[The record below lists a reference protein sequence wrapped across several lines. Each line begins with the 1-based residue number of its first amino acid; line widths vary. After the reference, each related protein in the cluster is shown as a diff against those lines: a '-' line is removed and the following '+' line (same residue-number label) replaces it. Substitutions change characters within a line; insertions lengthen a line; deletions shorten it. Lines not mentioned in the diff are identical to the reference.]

1 MKSQLHFFTILLF
14 ILLSAGLKAQNKPLL
29 TAIMPTEDAMQ
40 FSADYPEEI
49 EILADNNNKS
59 VVTLTYDLAEVMR
72 SEISTHGSGFITQP
86 DLNTALAILNS
97 QTQRESQTEYTI
109 TEDSFVN
116 ACLDAVNPENIEAT
130 ILELESYG
138 TRHHTTPEGEQ
149 AILDQKAIWDSW
161 IADSGRTD
169 IRTRI
174 YTHTGTPMPSLIL
187 TIDGAANPD
196 EYIIVGGHMDSTAW
210 NRYDAPGA
218 DDNASGIASLNEMF
232 RVLLEKQFVP
242 KRTVEI
248 MAYAAEEIGLVGSA
262 EIAAEYAQNNINVLG
277 YVQFD
282 MTGYKGSSKDV
293 YVAQDSYNS
302 TELNNYLVDLMNHY
316 NTSGA
321 HAFSYGFTSCGYGCS
336 DHASW
341 AANGFHAAFPFEA
354 AFEDSNPNIHTPDDL
369 YSFFDTPL
377 HAAKFAKLG
386 LEFIIEGAKV
396 ETLAVPD
403 FSGTSLITWTKDK
416 KLYFDWKNNSD
427 EIQHLEV
434 YNIHG
439 QRLFSRSILEKVRE
453 IDLQNLSSG
462 FYFIRFQTLNNREI
476 SKKISLN

>member
-1 MKSQLHFFTILLF
+1 
-14 ILLSAGLKAQNKPLL
+14 
-29 TAIMPTEDAMQ
+29 
-40 FSADYPEEI
+40 
-49 EILADNNNKS
+49 
-59 VVTLTYDLAEVMR
+59 
-72 SEISTHGSGFITQP
+72 
-86 DLNTALAILNS
+86 
-97 QTQRESQTEYTI
+97 
-109 TEDSFVN
+109 
-116 ACLDAVNPENIEAT
+116 
-130 ILELESYG
+130 
-138 TRHHTTPEGEQ
+138 
-149 AILDQKAIWDSW
+149 
-161 IADSGRTD
+161 
-169 IRTRI
+169 
-174 YTHTGTPMPSLIL
+174 
-187 TIDGAANPD
+187 
-196 EYIIVGGHMDSTAW
+196 
-210 NRYDAPGA
+210 
-218 DDNASGIASLNEMF
+218 
-232 RVLLEKQFVP
+232 
-242 KRTVEI
+242 
-248 MAYAAEEIGLVGSA
+248 
-262 EIAAEYAQNNINVLG
+262 
-277 YVQFD
+277 
-282 MTGYKGSSKDV
+282 GSSKDV

-453 IDLQNLSSG
+453 IDLQ
-462 FYFIRFQTLNNREI
+462 
-476 SKKISLN
+476 